1 MGIYI
6 FLYVIQ
12 FIIVLFILGEDI
24 NHTER
29 GNDFLR
35 TFKTKS
41 QIYVSFIPFIWIY
54 LIIGLVI
61 EGFKDVKKNI
71 IEIYNYIKNLK

>member
-6 FLYVIQ
+6 IFYVMQIA
-12 FIIVLFILGEDI
+12 FVLFVLGEDI

-35 TFKTKS
+35 TFKTKL
-41 QIYVSFIPFIWIY
+41 QIYVSFVPFI
-54 LIIGLVI
+54 
-61 EGFKDVKKNI
+61 
-71 IEIYNYIKNLK
+71 